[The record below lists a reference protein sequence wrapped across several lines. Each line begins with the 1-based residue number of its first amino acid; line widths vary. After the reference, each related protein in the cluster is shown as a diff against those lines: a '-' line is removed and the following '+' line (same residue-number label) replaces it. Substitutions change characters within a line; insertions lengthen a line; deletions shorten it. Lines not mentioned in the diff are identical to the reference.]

1 MIETGYKFADRKAAG
16 RALARELASR
26 EFRDPMVLAL
36 PRGGVPVAA
45 EVART
50 LHAPLDLVMV
60 RKIGAPG
67 QPEFAIGAV
76 VDGEDPQVVI
86 DEQAAGLAGANEA
99 YIVQRVDEAL
109 GEIARR
115 RAVYGAH
122 RPIPLEGHTAII
134 VDDGIATGSTVKAA
148 LKAIRAAHPSCI
160 VLAVPVAP
168 MSALARLAPLC
179 DEIVCL
185 LQPRQFYAVGAH
197 YEDFGQT
204 SDEEVVRHLEAA
216 RKLNSQSGR

>member
-26 EFRDPMVLAL
+26 EFRDPVILAL

-86 DEQAAGLAGANEA
+86 EEQAAGLAGANEA
-99 YIVQRVDEAL
+99 YIAQRVDEAI

-115 RAVYGAH
+115 RAVYGAQ
-122 RPIPLEGHTAII
+122 RPIPLAGHTAII

-148 LKAIRAAHPSCI
+148 LQAVRAAHPSCI

-197 YEDFGQT
+197 YDVFGQT

-216 RKLNSQSGR
+216 RKLDSQSGR

>member
-86 DEQAAGLAGANEA
+86 DEQAAGLAGANKA
-99 YIVQRVDEAL
+99 YIAQRVDEAI

-115 RAVYGAH
+115 RAVYGAQ
-122 RPIPLEGHTAII
+122 RPIPLAGNTAII

-148 LKAIRAAHPSCI
+148 LHAVRAAHPSCI

-204 SDEEVVRHLEAA
+204 SDQEVVRDLEAA